1 MPGYETIGQ
10 EELNNV
16 QKIFTEN
23 NGVLYRYGFDGMR
36 KHYFVKQFEEEFG
49 SCFGTNALATSS
61 GSSALKVALQALGVG
76 PGDEVITQT
85 HTFIATVEAICEV
98 GATPVIAN
106 IDKTLNMCPES
117 LNSLITNK
125 TKCVIPVHMGG
136 VACEMKKIMKICDSI
151 DIKVLED
158 NAQAPGGTYRGQYL
172 GTIGDMGIFS
182 FDGGKMLTTGEGG
195 MIVSHNK
202 DLIQKAR
209 SYHDH
214 GHADNPS
221 LPRGEDDCIGI
232 GFNHKMTELQG
243 AIGLAQLAK
252 INNTINK
259 HQYNKTRILEVLDG
273 RVSLRKRPNAI
284 GDISDSISF
293 FMKTPDDAAEFV
305 KRWKEKG
312 FGTKN
317 LPDAINWHCAW
328 KWNHIPF
335 KSDNLDISQEIIN
348 RTISLPI
355 SIGMDVRKQQE
366 ALEELL

>member
-1 MPGYETIGQ
+1 MPGYETIGT
-10 EELNNV
+10 EELNNI

-23 NGVLYRYGFDGMR
+23 NGVLYRYGFDALR
-36 KHYFVKQFEEEFG
+36 KHYFVKQFEQEFG
-49 SCFGTNALATSS
+49 ERFGTKALATSS

-76 PGDEVITQT
+76 PGDEVITQA

-106 IDKTLNMCPES
+106 IDETLNMCPQS
-117 LNSLITNK
+117 LHKLITNK
-125 TKCVIPVHMGG
+125 TKCVIPVHMSG
-136 VACEMKKIMKICDSI
+136 VACDMKKIMKICEGSGM
-151 DIKVLED
+151 KVLED
-158 NAQAPGGTYRGQYL
+158 NAQAPGGVDRGQYL

-195 MIVSHNK
+195 MVVSHDEN
-202 DLIQKAR
+202 LLQRAR

-221 LPRGEDDCIGI
+221 VPRGEDDCIGI

-243 AIGLAQLAK
+243 AIGLAQLQK
-252 INNTINK
+252 MNGTIMK
-259 HQYNKTRILEVLDG
+259 HQYNLARLYEVLEK
-273 RVSLRKRPNAI
+273 RVQLRKRPNAI
-284 GDISDSISF
+284 DDIGDSATF
-293 FMKTPDDAAEFV
+293 FMKTQSDAEEFV
-305 KRWKEKG
+305 QRWKEKG

-328 KWNHIPF
+328 CWNHI
-335 KSDNLDISQEIIN
+335 KMWGDDLTYSQELIN

-355 SIGMDVRKQQE
+355 SIGMDVSKQQE